1 MSIMNFTRRG
11 FLKAACVASGGALI
25 GLRLT
30 GKAMAAAR
38 QLKDY
43 MMDRIDGVYGAD
55 AKFKIRASQDNGQV
69 KTLYKD
75 YLHEPLGHKSHDLL
89 HTKWF
94 DKSAGIKKLTAEGKY
109 PNPRAKEFDKPT
121 YPYE

>member
-1 MSIMNFTRRG
+1 MSIANFTRRG
-11 FLKAACVASGGALI
+11 FLKAACVATGGTLI

-43 MMDRIDGVYGAD
+43 MMDRINGVYGAD

-75 YLHEPLGHKSHDLL
+75 YLHEPLGHKSHELL
-89 HTKWF
+89 HTKWT
-94 DKSAGIKKLTAEGKY
+94 DKSAGLKKLAAEGKY